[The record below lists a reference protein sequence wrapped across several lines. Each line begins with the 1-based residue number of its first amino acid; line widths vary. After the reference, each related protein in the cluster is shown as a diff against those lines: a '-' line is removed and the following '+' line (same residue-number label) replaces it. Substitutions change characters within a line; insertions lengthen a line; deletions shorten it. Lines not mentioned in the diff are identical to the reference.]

1 MDDYGCE
8 MNIHDLV
15 EVPYKLRCIV
25 LFKKRRIDSN
35 VSICMVI
42 NNLCSGGAQ
51 RVFTLLANSW
61 ADSGRTVY
69 VISLD
74 GTEEDFFELSKRVK
88 HIVLDIKGPTK
99 SVLKLNGLYM
109 TIKRIS
115 TLRRTIKRISP
126 QVVLP
131 FLGATNVLTILS
143 TLRLNTRVVIS
154 ERNDPAL
161 DRLGFGWD
169 FLRRILYRYADVVSV
184 NSKGA
189 LNTLKKYV
197 PEHKL
202 RFVPNPILFDDK
214 MIEHGSR
221 QNEILAVGSMRYQK
235 AYDVLLQACAIVFKQ
250 QPDWRL
256 TIVGDGELNLQL
268 RELAQE
274 LEIFD
279 KVNWAG
285 RTNPVPHYNTARIFV
300 QASRY
305 EGTPN
310 ALLEAMAHRVPVI
323 VSDASPGPL
332 EYIKNEEN
340 GLVVPVEDAEAL
352 AKALIVLINNEDH
365 REAPAPGF
373 SIVTS
378 LKMLS
383 WNGIE

>member
-1 MDDYGCE
+1 
-8 MNIHDLV
+8 
-15 EVPYKLRCIV
+15 
-25 LFKKRRIDSN
+25 
-35 VSICMVI
+35 MVI

-51 RVFTLLANSW
+51 RVFSLLANSW

-69 VISLD
+69 VISID
-74 GTEEDFFELSKRVK
+74 GIEDDFFDLSKNVK

-109 TIKRIS
+109 TIKRIIV
-115 TLRRTIKRISP
+115 LRKTIKRISP
-126 QVVLP
+126 QVVLS
-131 FLGATNVLTILS
+131 FLGVINILTILA
-143 TLRLNTRVVIS
+143 TIQLNTRLVIS

-161 DRLGFGWD
+161 DRLGSGWD
-169 FLRRILYRYADVVSV
+169 LMRKSLYRFADVVTA

-214 MIEHGSR
+214 KSGYGSR
-221 QNEILAVGSMRYQK
+221 QNKILAVGSMRYQK

-250 QPDWRL
+250 EPDWTL
-256 TIVGDGELNLQL
+256 TIVGDGELNLPL
-268 RELAQE
+268 RELAKE
-274 LEIFD
+274 LGIFD
-279 KVNWAG
+279 KVHWAG
-285 RTNPVPHYNTARIFV
+285 RADPIPHYNTARIFA

-310 ALLEAMAHRVPVI
+310 ALLEAMSYRVPVI

-332 EYIKNEEN
+332 EYIQNEES

-365 REAPAPGF
+365 RENF
-373 SIVTS
+373 SSACAGLLDRNKLENAVPE
-378 LKMLS
+378 
-383 WNGIE
+383 WNRAIGW

>member
-1 MDDYGCE
+1 MELAHKEYFRE
-8 MNIHDLV
+8 IRN
-15 EVPYKLRCIV
+15 YKLRCIA
-25 LFKKRRIDSN
+25 LFKMRHKDSN
-35 VSICMVI
+35 NSICMVI

-51 RVFTLLANSW
+51 RVLSLLANSW

-74 GTEEDFFELSKRVK
+74 GAEDDFFELSKRVK

-115 TLRRTIKRISP
+115 ILRSTIKGTSP

-131 FLGATNVLTILS
+131 FLPETNILTILS
-143 TLRLNTRVVIS
+143 TIGLNTRVVIS

-189 LNTLKKYV
+189 LNTLKEYV

-202 RFVPNPILFDDK
+202 RFVPNPILFDEK
-214 MIEHGSR
+214 MIKGGSR
-221 QNEILAVGSMRYQK
+221 QNKILAVGSMRYQK
-235 AYDVLLQACAIVFKQ
+235 AYDILLQACAIVFKQ
-250 QPDWRL
+250 EPDWNL

-268 RELAQE
+268 HELAKA
-274 LEIFD
+274 LEILD
-279 KVNWAG
+279 KVDWAG
-285 RTNPVPHYNTARIFV
+285 RTDPVPHYNTAGIFV

-310 ALLEAMAHRVPVI
+310 ALLEAMSYGVPVI
-323 VSDASPGPL
+323 VSDATPGSL

-340 GLVVPVEDAEAL
+340 GLVVPV
-352 AKALIVLINNEDH
+352 
-365 REAPAPGF
+365 
-373 SIVTS
+373 
-378 LKMLS
+378 
-383 WNGIE
+383 

>member
-1 MDDYGCE
+1 
-8 MNIHDLV
+8 
-15 EVPYKLRCIV
+15 
-25 LFKKRRIDSN
+25 
-35 VSICMVI
+35 MVI
-42 NNLCSGGAQ
+42 NNLSSGGAQ
-51 RVFTLLANSW
+51 RVFSLLANSW

-74 GTEEDFFELSKRVK
+74 GTEEDFFELSKCVK

-109 TIKRIS
+109 TMKRIS
-115 TLRRTIKRISP
+115 VLRRTIKGLSP
-126 QVVLP
+126 QVVLS
-131 FLGATNVLTILS
+131 FLGAINILAILS

-169 FLRRILYRYADVVSV
+169 FLRRILYRYADVVSA

-202 RFVPNPILFDDK
+202 RFVPNPILFGDK
-214 MIEHGSR
+214 MTEYGSR
-221 QNEILAVGSMRYQK
+221 QNKILAVGSMRYQK
-235 AYDVLLQACAIVFKQ
+235 AYDILLQACAIVFEQ
-250 QPDWRL
+250 EPDWNL

-268 RELAQE
+268 RELAKE

-279 KVNWAG
+279 KVDWAG
-285 RTNPVPHYNTARIFV
+285 RTDPVPHYNTARIFV

-310 ALLEAMAHRVPVI
+310 ALLEAMAYRVPAI

-340 GLVVPVEDAEAL
+340 GLVVPVEDAEEL
-352 AKALIVLINNEDH
+352 AKALIALINNEAH
-365 REAPAPGF
+365 REKF
-373 SIVTS
+373 SSASAS
-378 LKMLS
+378 LLDSNKLENAILE
-383 WNGIE
+383 WNRVIGW